1 MLSTH
6 NLTLFR
12 NDAILKWLKT
22 HRRTLT
28 TKQEKKI
35 GGRQVCYGKI
45 FLVLGSDYIIHDLTK
60 HYQMNHL
67 QLYNW
72 DAVDRSNC
80 KTLIQY

>member
-35 GGRQVCYGKI
+35 GGRQVC
-45 FLVLGSDYIIHDLTK
+45 
-60 HYQMNHL
+60 
-67 QLYNW
+67 
-72 DAVDRSNC
+72 
-80 KTLIQY
+80 